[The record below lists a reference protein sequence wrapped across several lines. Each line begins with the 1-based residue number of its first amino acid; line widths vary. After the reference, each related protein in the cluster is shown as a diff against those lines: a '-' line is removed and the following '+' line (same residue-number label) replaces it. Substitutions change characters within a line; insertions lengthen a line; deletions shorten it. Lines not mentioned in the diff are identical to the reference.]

1 MYYELKTSR
10 VSAEALLDYLYET
23 RLRSLKSLYLY
34 RDDDQDALTSIH
46 EGFVQDSF
54 IYSALLASWE
64 SAKSLGLDDVEVLL
78 SYMDLDLYKKRIG
91 HYKDRCWNLM
101 SDMMHMG
108 LDNFN
113 EKVLYGH
120 LVTVLDGLNNAE
132 EIEGITIEDFELN
145 N

>member
-1 MYYELKTSR
+1 MYYQLKTSR

-34 RDDDQDALTSIH
+34 RDDDQEALESIH
-46 EGFVQDSF
+46 EGFIQDSF
-54 IYSALLASWE
+54 IYSALLASLE
-64 SAKSLGLDDVEVLL
+64 TTKALGFDDVEILL

-91 HYKDRCWNLM
+91 YYKERCWNTM
-101 SDMMHMG
+101 SDITHMG
-108 LDNFN
+108 LDSFDY
-113 EKVLYGH
+113 KVLYGH
-120 LVTVLDGLNNAE
+120 LVTVIDDLNNAE